1 MSPPALSA
9 ARECLCPEERR
20 LLAQLREQARG
31 FLAGQRAPS
40 GAWLL
45 ANYLDLAQ
53 VRAAERRTAVW
64 RGARQW
70 LAQWAQQAENA
81 GELERLAARSWTLR
95 HWHEQQLA
103 ASEVA
108 ADALLRAQLA
118 RRKRP
123 FLNARDEMAF
133 VERVSTRATRRRPAN
148 AGEPPARRYGT

>member
-1 MSPPALSA
+1 MNPHASSVAH
-9 ARECLCPEERR
+9 ECLCPEERR

-40 GAWLL
+40 GVWLL

-64 RGARQW
+64 RGAHRW
-70 LAQWAQQAENA
+70 LAQWAQQAENM

-103 ASEVA
+103 AGEAA

-133 VERVSTRATRRRPAN
+133 VERVGTRAVRRTGACADESR
-148 AGEPPARRYGT
+148 ARRYGT